1 MSEHDRPADVVAQLL
16 AGISEGRWHD
26 LADLYAAD
34 AVAEQPL
41 MAPRPGRVS
50 GRDQIR
56 AHFAAAATG
65 PLRLRARNVVVH
77 VTSDPEVVIAEF
89 DYEVHHSM
97 TKRTTTAANV
107 QVVRVR
113 DGQIV
118 ATRDYH
124 DHLRLAAVAGRAG
137 DLAAALAE

>member
-1 MSEHDRPADVVAQLL
+1 MSDRTAPADAVAQLL
-16 AGISEGRWHD
+16 DRISEGRWHD
-26 LADLYAAD
+26 IAELYAAD

-41 MAPRPGRVS
+41 MAPRPGRVE

-56 AHFAAAATG
+56 AHFEAAAAG

-77 VTSDPEVVIAEF
+77 VTADPEVVIAEF
-89 DYEVHHSM
+89 DYEIRHSI
-97 TKRTTTAANV
+97 TGRTTTAANV

-113 DGQIV
+113 DGLIV

-137 DLAAALAE
+137 DLAAALA

>member
-1 MSEHDRPADVVAQLL
+1 MSDHASPAAVVARLL
-16 AGISEGRWHD
+16 SGISEGRWHD
-26 LADLYAAD
+26 LADLYAPD

-41 MAPRPGRVS
+41 MAPRPGRVT

-56 AHFAAAATG
+56 AHFEAAAAG

-77 VTSDPEVVIAEF
+77 ATSDPELVIAEF
-89 DYEVHHSM
+89 DYEIRHSI
-97 TKRTTTAANV
+97 TDRTMTAANV

-113 DGQIV
+113 DGEIV

-137 DLAAALAE
+137 ELAAALA